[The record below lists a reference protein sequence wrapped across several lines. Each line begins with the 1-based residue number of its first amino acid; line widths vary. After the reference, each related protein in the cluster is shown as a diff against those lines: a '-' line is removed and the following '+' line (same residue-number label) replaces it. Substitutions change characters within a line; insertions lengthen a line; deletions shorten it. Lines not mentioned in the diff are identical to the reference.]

1 MLHRFF
7 ILPVALLL
15 LASSTTRASEQGIE
29 PGLERAVKWK
39 WNVAP
44 PVSAAW
50 GLPPR
55 EVPMIPQAS
64 STTSGG
70 LAAAPQAVQNTYIV
84 QKGDVLVRIAKKLHL
99 SVAQLKE
106 FNALENDFLKIGQEL
121 RIPTPEERRLLKST
135 PKPAADSPQAPSAPA
150 EIAKSEVLL
159 LRVFLDNQG
168 FGTGPISDAPDP
180 LFGRVLNL
188 YQTARGETLDHAAIV
203 ERARQYTP
211 DTLGTYTLR
220 AEDFRFIAPPKAARA
235 DSSSH
240 AGKPDPKAKPAPTP
254 PPTYQ
259 EMIAADFL
267 AYRSPWE
274 FVAERF
280 HCDEAFLRKLNP
292 SLPPQP
298 LAGSLFRVPNVL
310 PFEVEKIPASGL
322 QPASDPPEP
331 LTARITDV
339 TTLEIFRSGRLI
351 AVMPLGRARPGLRGR
366 GEWRIL
372 DVIAHP
378 RLATLQE
385 QRVVQVEKTSPFYIN
400 PNPTPVTVR
409 PVLSQE
415 QYLPPG
421 PNNPAGV
428 VWINLAKGGETTPLP
443 FGLHGTSVPSAMQT
457 LEGIGGFR
465 LTNWDALRAAKLLP
479 AGTKLEWKP

>member
-1 MLHRFF
+1 MPHRFAIF
-7 ILPVALLL
+7 PTALLL
-15 LASSTTRASEQGIE
+15 LASASSRVHAQGVE

-44 PVSAAW
+44 PTSAAW

-55 EVPMIPQAS
+55 EVPVLQQRSSSQVANPAAS
-64 STTSGG
+64 ASD
-70 LAAAPQAVQNTYIV
+70 QNIYTV
-84 QKGDVLVRIAKKLHL
+84 KKGDVLIHIAKRLQL
-99 SVAQLKE
+99 TVAQLKE
-106 FNALENDFLKIGQEL
+106 FNGLETDFLQIGQQL
-121 RIPTPEERRLLKST
+121 RIPTPEEKLLLKST
-135 PKPAADSPQAPSAPA
+135 PKPTVASTPQPSD
-150 EIAKSEVLL
+150 IAKSEVFL

-168 FGTGPISDAPDP
+168 FGTGPISDVPDSI
-180 LFGRVLNL
+180 FGKTLHL
-188 YQTARGETLDHAAIV
+188 YQTARGETLDHPTV
-203 ERARQYTP
+203 VQRAKEFTP
-211 DTLGTYTLR
+211 DTLNTYTLR
-220 AEDFRFIAPPKAARA
+220 IEDFRFIAPPKAVRVA
-235 DSSSH
+235 SEP
-240 AGKPDPKAKPAPTP
+240 GGTPDPKAKPASTP

-259 EMIAADFL
+259 EMVTADFL

-292 SLPPQP
+292 SLGAQP
-298 LAGSLFRVPNVL
+298 AAGSRFRVPNVQ
-310 PFEVEKIPASGL
+310 PFEIEKIPATGL
-322 QPASDPPEP
+322 QPPADPSQQI
-331 LTARITDV
+331 TATITDV
-339 TTLEIFRSGRLI
+339 TTLEIFRNSRLV
-351 AVMPLGRARPGLRGR
+351 AVMPVGRARPGLRGR

-378 RLATLQE
+378 RLATVQE
-385 QRVVQVEKTSPFYIN
+385 DRVVQVEKTSPFYIN

-428 VWINLAKGGETTPLP
+428 VWINLAKGGETTPQS
-443 FGLHGTSVPSAMQT
+443 FGLHGSSMPAAMQT

-465 LTNWDALRAAKLLP
+465 LTNWDALRAARLLP

>member
-1 MLHRFF
+1 MPHRFAIF
-7 ILPVALLL
+7 STALLL
-15 LASSTTRASEQGIE
+15 LASASSHAYAQGVE

-44 PVSAAW
+44 PTSAAW

-55 EVPMIPQAS
+55 EVPILQQRSSSQAANP
-64 STTSGG
+64 
-70 LAAAPQAVQNTYIV
+70 AASDQNIYTV
-84 QKGDVLVRIAKKLHL
+84 KKGDVLVRIAKKLQL
-99 SVAQLKE
+99 TVAQLKE
-106 FNALENDFLKIGQEL
+106 FNGLETDFLQIGQQL
-121 RIPTPEERRLLKST
+121 RIPTPEEKLLLKST
-135 PKPAADSPQAPSAPA
+135 PKPTVASTPQPSD
-150 EIAKSEVLL
+150 IAKSEVFL

-180 LFGRVLNL
+180 LFGKTLHL
-188 YQTARGETLDHAAIV
+188 YQTARGETLDHPTV
-203 ERARQYTP
+203 VQRAKEFTP
-211 DTLGTYTLR
+211 DRLNTYTLR
-220 AEDFRFIAPPKAARA
+220 VEDFRFIAPPKAIRA
-235 DSSSH
+235 VSEPGGTP
-240 AGKPDPKAKPAPTP
+240 APKAKPAPTP

-259 EMIAADFL
+259 EMVTADFL

-292 SLPPQP
+292 SLGAHPP
-298 LAGSLFRVPNVL
+298 AGSRFRVPNVQ
-310 PFEVEKIPASGL
+310 PFEIEKIPATGL
-322 QPASDPPEP
+322 QPPADPSQQI
-331 LTARITDV
+331 TATITDV
-339 TTLEIFRSGRLI
+339 TTLEIFRNGRLV
-351 AVMPLGRARPGLRGR
+351 AVMPVGRARPALRGR

-385 QRVVQVEKTSPFYIN
+385 DRVVQVEKTSPFYIN

-428 VWINLAKGGETTPLP
+428 VWINLAKGAETTPQP
-443 FGLHGTSVPSAMQT
+443 FGLHGSSMPAAMQT

-465 LTNWDALRAAKLLP
+465 LTNWDALRAARILP

>member
-1 MLHRFF
+1 MHHRRAIFSIA
-7 ILPVALLL
+7 ILF
-15 LASSTTRASEQGIE
+15 LASVSPCARAQGVE

-44 PVSAAW
+44 PTSASW

-55 EVPMIPQAS
+55 EVPVLQQRPAVQS
-64 STTSGG
+64 GST
-70 LAAAPQAVQNTYIV
+70 AAPQSDQNIYTV
-84 QKGDVLVRIAKKLHL
+84 KKGDVLVHIAKRLQI

-106 FNALENDFLKIGQEL
+106 FNALDTDFLQIGQQL
-121 RIPTPEERRLLKST
+121 RIPTSDEKLLLKST
-135 PKPAADSPQAPSAPA
+135 PKLAAAATSALEPSD
-150 EIAKSEVLL
+150 IAKSEVLL

-168 FGTGPISDAPDP
+168 FGTGPISDTPDP
-180 LFGRVLNL
+180 LFGKVLHL
-188 YQTARGETLDHAAIV
+188 YQTARGETLEHAAV
-203 ERARQYTP
+203 VQRAKEYVS
-211 DTLGTYTLR
+211 DTLNTYTLR
-220 AEDFRFIAPPKAARA
+220 VEDFRFIAPPKAARA
-235 DSSSH
+235 ASDPSSKS
-240 AGKPDPKAKPAPTP
+240 DPKAKPAPTP

-259 EMIAADFL
+259 ELVTTDFL

-280 HCDEAFLRKLNP
+280 HCDDAFLRKLNP
-292 SLPPQP
+292 SLGTQP
-298 LAGSLFRVPNVL
+298 AAGSRFRVPNVQ
-310 PFEVEKIPASGL
+310 PFEIEKIPATGL
-322 QPASDPPEP
+322 QPPPDPAQPIAA
-331 LTARITDV
+331 TISDV

-351 AVMPLGRARPGLRGR
+351 ALMPVGRARPGLRGR

-385 QRVVQVEKTSPFYIN
+385 DRVVQVEKTSPFYIN

-409 PVLSQE
+409 PVLAQE

-428 VWINLAKGGETTPLP
+428 VWINLAKAGETTPQA
-443 FGLHGTSVPSAMQT
+443 FGLHGSSIPAAMQT

-465 LTNWDALRAAKLLP
+465 LTNWDALRAARLLP

>member
-1 MLHRFF
+1 MPHRFAIF
-7 ILPVALLL
+7 STALLL
-15 LASSTTRASEQGIE
+15 LASASPRAHAQGVE

-44 PVSAAW
+44 PTSAAW

-55 EVPMIPQAS
+55 EVPVLQQRSSSQAANP
-64 STTSGG
+64 
-70 LAAAPQAVQNTYIV
+70 AAAASDQNIYTV
-84 QKGDVLVRIAKKLHL
+84 KKGDVLVHIAKRLQL
-99 SVAQLKE
+99 TVAQLKE
-106 FNALENDFLKIGQEL
+106 FNALETDFLQIGQQL
-121 RIPTPEERRLLKST
+121 SIPTPEEKRLLKST
-135 PKPAADSPQAPSAPA
+135 PKPTASAASTPQPSD
-150 EIAKSEVLL
+150 IAKSEVFL

-168 FGTGPISDAPDP
+168 FGTGPISDVPDSI
-180 LFGRVLNL
+180 FGKVLYL
-188 YQTARGETLDHAAIV
+188 YQTARGETLDHPTV
-203 ERARQYTP
+203 VQRAKEFTP
-211 DTLGTYTLR
+211 DTLNTYTLR
-220 AEDFRFIAPPKAARA
+220 VEDFRFIAPPKAVRA
-235 DSSSH
+235 VIEP
-240 AGKPDPKAKPAPTP
+240 AGTPDPKAKPAPTP

-259 EMIAADFL
+259 EMVTADVL

-292 SLPPQP
+292 SLGTHPA
-298 LAGSLFRVPNVL
+298 AGSRFRVPNVQ
-310 PFEVEKIPASGL
+310 PFEIEKIPATGL
-322 QPASDPPEP
+322 QPPTDPSQQI
-331 LTARITDV
+331 TATITDV
-339 TTLEIFRSGRLI
+339 TTLEISRNSRLV
-351 AVMPLGRARPGLRGR
+351 AVMPVGRARPGLRGR
-366 GEWRIL
+366 GEWRVL

-385 QRVVQVEKTSPFYIN
+385 DRVVQVEKTSPFYIN

-428 VWINLAKGGETTPLP
+428 VWINLAKAGETTPQA
-443 FGLHGTSVPSAMQT
+443 FGLHGSSMPAAMQT

-465 LTNWDALRAAKLLP
+465 LTNWDALRAARLLP

>member
-1 MLHRFF
+1 MLHRFAIF
-7 ILPVALLL
+7 STALLL
-15 LASSTTRASEQGIE
+15 LASASPRAHAQGVE

-44 PVSAAW
+44 PTSAAW

-55 EVPMIPQAS
+55 EVPVLQQRSSSQAANP
-64 STTSGG
+64 
-70 LAAAPQAVQNTYIV
+70 AAAASDQNIYTV
-84 QKGDVLVRIAKKLHL
+84 KKGDVLVHIAKRLQL
-99 SVAQLKE
+99 TVAQLKE
-106 FNALENDFLKIGQEL
+106 FNALETDFLQIGQQL
-121 RIPTPEERRLLKST
+121 RIPTPEEKRLLKST
-135 PKPAADSPQAPSAPA
+135 PKPTASAASTPQPSD
-150 EIAKSEVLL
+150 IAKSEVFL

-168 FGTGPISDAPDP
+168 FGTGPISDVPDSI
-180 LFGRVLNL
+180 FGKVLYL
-188 YQTARGETLDHAAIV
+188 YQTARGETLDHPTV
-203 ERARQYTP
+203 VQRAKEFTP
-211 DTLGTYTLR
+211 DTLNTYTLR
-220 AEDFRFIAPPKAARA
+220 VEDFRFIAPPKAVRA
-235 DSSSH
+235 VVEPGG
-240 AGKPDPKAKPAPTP
+240 APDPKAKPAPTP

-259 EMIAADFL
+259 EMVTADFL

-292 SLPPQP
+292 SLGAQPP
-298 LAGSLFRVPNVL
+298 AGSRFRVPNVQ
-310 PFEVEKIPASGL
+310 PFEIEKIPATGL
-322 QPASDPPEP
+322 QPPTDPSQQI
-331 LTARITDV
+331 TATITDV
-339 TTLEIFRSGRLI
+339 TTLEISRNSRLV
-351 AVMPLGRARPGLRGR
+351 AVMPVGRARPGLRGR
-366 GEWRIL
+366 GEWRVL

-385 QRVVQVEKTSPFYIN
+385 DRVVQVEKTSPFYIN

-428 VWINLAKGGETTPLP
+428 VWINLAKGGETTPQS
-443 FGLHGTSVPSAMQT
+443 FGLHGSSMPAAMQT

-465 LTNWDALRAAKLLP
+465 LTNWDALRAARLLP

>member
-1 MLHRFF
+1 MPHRFAIF
-7 ILPVALLL
+7 STALLL
-15 LASSTTRASEQGIE
+15 LASASPRAQAQGVE

-44 PVSAAW
+44 PTSAAW

-55 EVPMIPQAS
+55 EVPVLQQRSSSQAANP
-64 STTSGG
+64 
-70 LAAAPQAVQNTYIV
+70 AAAASDQNIYTV
-84 QKGDVLVRIAKKLHL
+84 KKGDVLVHIAKRLQL
-99 SVAQLKE
+99 TVAQLKE
-106 FNALENDFLKIGQEL
+106 FNALETDFLQIGQQL
-121 RIPTPEERRLLKST
+121 SIPTPEEKRLLKST
-135 PKPAADSPQAPSAPA
+135 PKPTASAASTPQPSD
-150 EIAKSEVLL
+150 IAKSEVFL

-168 FGTGPISDAPDP
+168 FGTGPISDVPDSI
-180 LFGRVLNL
+180 FGKVLYL
-188 YQTARGETLDHAAIV
+188 YQTARGETLDHPTV
-203 ERARQYTP
+203 VQRAKEFTP
-211 DTLGTYTLR
+211 DTLNTYTLR
-220 AEDFRFIAPPKAARA
+220 VEDFRFIAPPKAVRA
-235 DSSSH
+235 VVEPGG
-240 AGKPDPKAKPAPTP
+240 APDPKAKPAPTP

-259 EMIAADFL
+259 EMVTADFL

-292 SLPPQP
+292 SLGAQPP
-298 LAGSLFRVPNVL
+298 AGSRFRVPNVQ
-310 PFEVEKIPASGL
+310 PFEIEKIPATGL
-322 QPASDPPEP
+322 QPPTDPSQQI
-331 LTARITDV
+331 TATITDV
-339 TTLEIFRSGRLI
+339 TTLEISRNSRLV
-351 AVMPLGRARPGLRGR
+351 AVMPVGRARPGLRGR
-366 GEWRIL
+366 GEWRVL

-385 QRVVQVEKTSPFYIN
+385 DRVVQVEKTSPFYIN

-428 VWINLAKGGETTPLP
+428 VWINLAKGGETTPQS
-443 FGLHGTSVPSAMQT
+443 FGLHGSSMPAAMQT

-465 LTNWDALRAAKLLP
+465 LTNWDALRAARLLP

>member
-1 MLHRFF
+1 MLHRFAIF
-7 ILPVALLL
+7 TTVIFL
-15 LASSTTRASEQGIE
+15 LATAFPHAHAQGVE

-44 PVSAAW
+44 PTSTAW

-55 EVPMIPQAS
+55 EVPVLQQRPIGQSGNTPVPQ
-64 STTSGG
+64 
-70 LAAAPQAVQNTYIV
+70 PDQNIYIV
-84 QKGDVLVRIAKKLHL
+84 KKGDVLIHITKKLKL

-106 FNALENDFLKIGQEL
+106 FNALETDFLQIGQEL
-121 RIPTPEERRLLKST
+121 RIPTPAEKLLLKST
-135 PKPAADSPQAPSAPA
+135 LKPAAAATSVPEPA
-150 EIAKSEVLL
+150 DIAKSEVLL
-159 LRVFLDNQG
+159 LRVFFDNQG
-168 FGTGPISDAPDP
+168 FGSGPISDTPDP
-180 LFGRVLNL
+180 LFGKVLHL
-188 YQTARGETLDHAAIV
+188 YQTARGETLEHAAV
-203 ERARQYTP
+203 VQRAKEYVP
-211 DTLGTYTLR
+211 DTLNTYTLR
-220 AEDFRFIAPPKAARA
+220 VEDFRFIAPPKASRA
-235 DSSSH
+235 VSDPT
-240 AGKPDPKAKPAPTP
+240 GKPDPKAKPAPTP

-259 EMIAADFL
+259 EMVAADFL

-280 HCDEAFLRKLNP
+280 HCDEAFLGKLNP
-292 SLPPQP
+292 SLGAQP
-298 LAGSLFRVPNVL
+298 SAGSRFRVPNVQ
-310 PFEVEKIPASGL
+310 PFEIEKIPASGL
-322 QPASDPPEP
+322 QPAADPAQPF
-331 LTARITDV
+331 TATISDV
-339 TTLEIFRSGRLI
+339 TTLEIFRSGRLV
-351 AVMPLGRARPGLRGR
+351 AVMPVSRARPGLRGR
-366 GEWRIL
+366 GEWRVL

-385 QRVVQVEKTSPFYIN
+385 DRVVQVEKTSPFYIN

-428 VWINLAKGGETTPLP
+428 VWINLAKGDETTPQS
-443 FGLHGTSVPSAMQT
+443 FGLHGSSMPAAMQT

-465 LTNWDALRAAKLLP
+465 LTNWDALRVARLLP